1 MKKKWRDNGLSIV
14 MLSLFFVLYV
24 GQTLAGWHDFNA
36 DQKDHQQPTVTY
48 TRYLTTGH
56 NISATFENWESEFL
70 QMAAYIILTIFLF
83 QRGSAESKDPDEAA
97 PADENPAGHKDDPDA
112 PGPVKA
118 GGWKLKLYEHS
129 LSIAMLGLFALAFIG
144 HAIGSTIHY
153 NQEAQE
159 HGEEA
164 ISVWQN
170 LASSHFWFE
179 SLQNWQ
185 SEFLAVSAIVIFS
198 IWLRQ
203 KGSPES
209 KPVHKPHCETG
220 ND

>member
-1 MKKKWRDNGLSIV
+1 MKKNWRDNGLSII
-14 MLSLFFVLYV
+14 MLVLFFVFYI
-24 GQTLAGWHDFNA
+24 GQTIAGWHDFNNE
-36 DQKDHQQPTVTY
+36 QEEHRKTEISY

-70 QMAAYIILTIFLF
+70 QMTGYIVLTVFLF
-83 QRGSAESKDPDEAA
+83 QRGSSESKDPDKPEAV
-97 PADENPAGHKDDPDA
+97 DENPEDHKDDPAA

-118 GGWKLKLYEHS
+118 GGWKLKLYNYS
-129 LSIAMLGLFALAFIG
+129 LSIAMFVLFLIAFVG
-144 HAIGSTIHY
+144 HAIGSTIHH
-153 NQEAQE
+153 NQEAHL

-164 ISVWQN
+164 VTVWEN
-170 LASSHFWFE
+170 LQSSHFWFE

-185 SEFLAVSAIVIFS
+185 SEFLAVFSIAVLS

-209 KPVHKPHCETG
+209 KPVHKPHSETG
-220 ND
+220 SN